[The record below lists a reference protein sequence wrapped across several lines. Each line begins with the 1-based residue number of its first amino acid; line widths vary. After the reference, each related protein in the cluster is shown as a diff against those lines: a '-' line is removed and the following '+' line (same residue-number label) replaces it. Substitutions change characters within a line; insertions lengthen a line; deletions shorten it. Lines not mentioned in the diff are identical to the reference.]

1 MDGFSMLLFAATFSS
16 AASFSLGRVAMPTAP
31 STVRMSAIDDA
42 EVSSHAVRVRCGGS
56 AYADRMHGLDRL
68 PPCCAHPAATLLPP
82 CCAQPH
88 CAICMPQ
95 AKARWLAGSG
105 TPSWGANEVDE
116 AAELISKLKIEAG
129 NLHARGTQLDAVVA
143 ELEAELKVHQRMAAA
158 ASMMGGTRDSSDD
171 VQANNRGGQTAEG
184 MAHSCLD
191 DGCPV
196 NTVSDLIAELK
207 VTLAL
212 ALTLTLTTDP

>member
-1 MDGFSMLLFAATFSS
+1 
-16 AASFSLGRVAMPTAP
+16 
-31 STVRMSAIDDA
+31 MSAIDDA
-42 EVSSHAVRVRCGGS
+42 E
-56 AYADRMHGLDRL
+56 
-68 PPCCAHPAATLLPP
+68 
-82 CCAQPH
+82 
-88 CAICMPQ
+88 

-207 VTLAL
+207 EITASHTRSATEQHYIDQLIGSLNTSLDHAG
-212 ALTLTLTTDP
+212 ATQHTTGTKFGGM

>member
-1 MDGFSMLLFAATFSS
+1 MQRLALTP
-16 AASFSLGRVAMPTAP
+16 LGLG
-31 STVRMSAIDDA
+31 A
-42 EVSSHAVRVRCGGS
+42 EVALTPIECTASIAC
-56 AYADRMHGLDRL
+56 
-68 PPCCAHPAATLLPP
+68 HPAAPTLLPP